1 MNELIKEYLN
11 RGFGS
16 MNKNDFE
23 VAIFNYLLE
32 SGWSAKTNRAISL
45 ELKIPETKVR
55 RLRYEAELKYGN
67 NTDDEF
73 NKKLYEVL
81 KNTNFK
87 HDGKKL
93 VFVMENQMIR
103 NYLDG
108 KLKEMGNF
116 SDRSFNS
123 EVVSVDAKDFISL
136 LKALEMDDDVIKK
149 AKNKSLMEALTK
161 IAGKIADYS
170 LPVLL
175 ELLTK

>member
-1 MNELIKEYLN
+1 MNDLIKEYLN
-11 RGFGS
+11 RGFGT

-32 SGWSAKTNRAISL
+32 FGWSAKTNRAISL
-45 ELKIPETKVR
+45 ELKIPETKVK
-55 RLRYEAELKYGN
+55 RLRYEAELKYGK

-73 NKKLYEVL
+73 NKRLEKVL
-81 KNTNFK
+81 ENANFK

-93 VFVMENQMIR
+93 VFVMENQMLR

-116 SDRSFNS
+116 SDRLLNS
-123 EVVSVDAKDFISL
+123 EVVSIYAKDFISL
-136 LKALEMDDDVIKK
+136 LKELEMEDDVIKK
-149 AKNKSLMEALTK
+149 AKNNSLLESLTK
-161 IAGKIADYS
+161 IAGKIVDYS

-175 ELLTK
+175 GLLSK

>member
-1 MNELIKEYLN
+1 MNELVKKYLV

-45 ELKIPETKVR
+45 ELKIPETKVK
-55 RLRYEAELKYGN
+55 RLRYEAELKYGE

-73 NKKLYEVL
+73 NTRLEKVL
-81 KNTNFK
+81 ENANFK

-93 VFVMENQMIR
+93 VFVMENQMLR

-123 EVVSVDAKDFISL
+123 EVVSIDAKDFIEL
-136 LKALEMDDDVIKK
+136 LKQLNFGKNVIKK
-149 AKNKSLMEALTK
+149 AKNISLMN
-161 IAGKIADYS
+161 S
-170 LPVLL
+170 LKEIVNNCAEMATIISPFM
-175 ELLTK
+175 